1 MNMEISIIDFQCL
14 RVALNLP
21 TPDFAVSS
29 GLVRSLRDTSDTSP
43 LKGIPGF
50 QTKHIRSRQLES
62 DPRQDEDVNSVV
74 SFLEIINI

>member
-21 TPDFAVSS
+21 TSDFAVSS
-29 GLVRSLRDTSDTSP
+29 GLVPSLRDTSDTSP

-50 QTKHIRSRQLES
+50 PNKKNQAQQLES
-62 DPRQDEDVNSVV
+62 DARQDEDVNSVV